1 MEGFKRSFE
10 LTEGNAVSDMRSRVV
25 PDKGRLNREQP
36 VTKALKFS
44 SCKRKSFI
52 GVCVGFFFFF
62 LSFSSEP
69 EGRVRDGE
77 YTEKQDG
84 GYGVRVT
91 SKI

>member
-52 GVCVGFFFFF
+52 GVCFFFFS
-62 LSFSSEP
+62 SFFP
-69 EGRVRDGE
+69 FHQNRKGE
-77 YTEKQDG
+77 YEMESTQRNRMAG
-84 GYGVRVT
+84 MVSG
-91 SKI
+91 